1 MHEVDLRTDD
11 DGGHVDSTSE
21 AGVRE
26 PLADGSDV
34 GVLTGAPGDD
44 LSVATGDDHPGELV
58 GLDSTRTT
66 DTASTSGSAGTTG
79 GAGVAAGTGMVATGA
94 EDVVDGVPA
103 APVRRRD
110 ALAEQTAVLLT
121 RIHSGEVDDTERQR
135 LVDEIVLL
143 NLPVAR
149 SLAMRYRERG
159 VPLEDLMQVAALGL
173 VKAAHGFDAERGKDF
188 MAYAAP
194 TITGEIK
201 RHFRDTGWAVRPPR
215 RLQELRTRVAT
226 MTQSLSQDSGR
237 SPTVKELA
245 TALEVSEEDVVE
257 AMVSSNG
264 YATSSLDA
272 PPDGESGSW
281 ADTVADPDM
290 TLTLTPD
297 RLALQQTLAKLP
309 ERERRILALRFFA
322 DKTQSEIG
330 AEIGVTQMQVSRL
343 LSRAL
348 MRLREQLEEE
358 PGAGRP

>member
-1 MHEVDLRTDD
+1 M
-11 DGGHVDSTSE
+11 S
-21 AGVRE
+21 
-26 PLADGSDV
+26 
-34 GVLTGAPGDD
+34 GAI
-44 LSVATGDDHPGELV
+44 
-58 GLDSTRTT
+58 TT
-66 DTASTSGSAGTTG
+66 
-79 GAGVAAGTGMVATGA
+79 
-94 EDVVDGVPA
+94 
-103 APVRRRD
+103 RRRD
-110 ALAEQTAVLLT
+110 VLAEQTAALLEG
-121 RIHSGEVDDTERQR
+121 IHAGQVDETERQR

-149 SLAMRYRERG
+149 SLAIRYRERG
-159 VPLEDLMQVAALGL
+159 VALEDLMQVAALGL
-173 VKAAHGFDAERGKDF
+173 VKAANGFDAERGTDF

-215 RLQELRTRVAT
+215 RLQELRTRVSAT
-226 MTQSLSQDSGR
+226 TQALSQVSGR
-237 SPTVKELA
+237 APTVKELSA
-245 TALEVSEEDVVE
+245 ALQVSEDDVIE

-264 YATSSLDA
+264 YATTSLDA

-281 ADTVADPDM
+281 ADTVADPDT
-290 TLTLTPD
+290 TLATTPD
-297 RLALQQTLAKLP
+297 RLALQQVLARLP

-348 MRLREQLEEE
+348 LRLREQLEDE

>member
-1 MHEVDLRTDD
+1 MQVHVVDLRTSD
-11 DGGHVDSTSE
+11 DGSHVDGTAD
-21 AGVRE
+21 AGARE
-26 PLADGSDV
+26 VLLDGLDGQASAGLDGT
-34 GVLTGAPGDD
+34 GVLDRAAALDGAGGLDGADPVGAVDGPGDGPAPD
-44 LSVATGDDHPGELV
+44 
-58 GLDSTRTT
+58 
-66 DTASTSGSAGTTG
+66 
-79 GAGVAAGTGMVATGA
+79 AAVA
-94 EDVVDGVPA
+94 EDPSA
-103 APVRRRD
+103 APAPVRRRD
-110 ALAEQTAVLLT
+110 QLAEQTSVLLT

-226 MTQSLSQDSGR
+226 MSQSLSQDSGR

-245 TALEVSEEDVVE
+245 KALEVSEEDVVE

-281 ADTVADPDM
+281 ADTVADPDT
-290 TLTLTPD
+290 TLALTPD

-358 PGAGRP
+358 PGSGRP

>member
-1 MHEVDLRTDD
+1 MSRAPA
-11 DGGHVDSTSE
+11 STT
-21 AGVRE
+21 V
-26 PLADGSDV
+26 PADG
-34 GVLTGAPGDD
+34 TAPEH
-44 LSVATGDDHPGELV
+44 DH
-58 GLDSTRTT
+58 
-66 DTASTSGSAGTTG
+66 ASASL
-79 GAGVAAGTGMVATGA
+79 
-94 EDVVDGVPA
+94 
-103 APVRRRD
+103 RRRD
-110 ALAEQTAVLLT
+110 ALAEQTAVLLG
-121 RIHSGEVDDTERQR
+121 RIHHGDVDETERQR

-143 NLPVAR
+143 HLPVAR

-159 VPLEDLMQVAALGL
+159 VPVEDLVQVAALGL
-173 VKAAHGFDAERGKDF
+173 VKAANGFDAERGTDF

-215 RLQELRTRVAT
+215 RLQELRTRVAS
-226 MTQSLSQDSGR
+226 MTQTLSQASGR
-237 SPTVKELA
+237 SPTVKELSA
-245 TALEVSEEDVVE
+245 ALEVSEEDVVE

-264 YATSSLDA
+264 YATASLDA

-281 ADTVADPDM
+281 ADTVADPDT
-290 TLTLTPD
+290 TLSSTPD
-297 RLALQQTLAKLP
+297 RLALQATLARLP

-348 MRLREQLEEE
+348 QRLREQLEDE

>member
-1 MHEVDLRTDD
+1 V
-11 DGGHVDSTSE
+11 
-21 AGVRE
+21 
-26 PLADGSDV
+26 
-34 GVLTGAPGDD
+34 
-44 LSVATGDDHPGELV
+44 
-58 GLDSTRTT
+58 
-66 DTASTSGSAGTTG
+66 
-79 GAGVAAGTGMVATGA
+79 
-94 EDVVDGVPA
+94 
-103 APVRRRD
+103 
-110 ALAEQTAVLLT
+110 LAEQTAALLE
-121 RIHSGEVDDTERQR
+121 RIHAEQVDPTERQR

-149 SLAMRYRERG
+149 SLAIRYRERG
-159 VPLEDLMQVAALGL
+159 VALEDLMQVAALGL
-173 VKAAHGFDAERGKDF
+173 VKAANGFDAERGTDF

-201 RHFRDTGWAVRPPR
+201 RHFRDTCWAVRPPR
-215 RLQELRTRVAT
+215 RLQELRTRVAAT
-226 MTQSLSQDSGR
+226 TQSLSQDSGR

-245 TALEVSEEDVVE
+245 AALQVSEEDVVE

-264 YATSSLDA
+264 YATASLDA

-281 ADTVADPDM
+281 ADTVADPDS
-290 TLTLTPD
+290 TLGTTPD
-297 RLALQQTLAKLP
+297 RLALQQVLARLP

-348 MRLREQLEEE
+348 RRLREELEDE